1 MAKKPKEAGDTVK
14 IPPKLGAFKASKPG
28 QRKKV
33 EAVSVRADVPNIRT
47 SDPDVYAFT
56 SPSTLLNRSAPEKR
70 AHGCDTRLNKK
81 GKPVFTGKR
90 GGIVDS
96 FCKGNEK
103 PCSEARKACPVQLV
117 WREGKPHLRFCRL
130 VGKPGYL
137 VPVDSP
143 EQAHQLS
150 KKACSTW
157 GNWPKDFFP
166 DNAPEIVEAAER
178 YSPKSPWG
186 TPGLGETAEDAAV
199 GSVQSLARAARGS
212 SRPNARQA
220 RPLFNFGE
228 ASPQP
233 ARRAPKRNPSTEGL
247 GSVNPS
253 TWWLVGG
260 TIAGVAVATMLKKSA
275 AVPKA

>member
-14 IPPKLGAFKASKPG
+14 IPPKLGAFKAPKPG
-28 QRKKV
+28 QRKKI

-47 SDPDVYAFT
+47 SDPEAYAFT
-56 SPSTLLNRSAPEKR
+56 SPSTLLNRSAKEKR
-70 AHGCDTRLNKK
+70 EHGCSTRLNKD

-90 GGIVDS
+90 GNIVDS

-137 VPVDSP
+137 VPVTSP
-143 EQAHQLS
+143 EQAHELS

-157 GNWPKDFFP
+157 GNWPKDFFS

-178 YSPKSPWG
+178 YQPKSPWG
-186 TPGLGETAEDAAV
+186 TPGLGETAEDAEV
-199 GSVQSLARAARGS
+199 GTVYALAAAARRGVQSARG
-212 SRPNARQA
+212 NAKGQKY
-220 RPLFNFGE
+220 PTYHFGE
-228 ASPQP
+228 ATPL
-233 ARRAPKRNPSTEGL
+233 RAPQAAPSR
-247 GSVNPS
+247 GSDVKPT
-253 TWWLVGG
+253 TWWLMGG
-260 TIAGVAVATMLKKSA
+260 TIAGIVVATMLKKSA
-275 AVPKA
+275 AAPKA